1 MGGFLRQLDGSGA
14 PISQVGGKAAS
25 LDRLV
30 SFGFP
35 VPEAVALTD
44 DAYRAFADAP
54 ELTRLLR
61 KLRADDVPPPDRIEA
76 EIERVDRAFLQA
88 PMPADLTDAIM
99 KAAAPLLSR
108 SLVAVRSSATA
119 EDLASASFAGQYRS
133 YLELSTEEQV
143 LDAVR
148 RCWASL
154 WAPAVR
160 AYRRN
165 EGIAEDDL
173 AMGVII
179 QAMAPADWA
188 GVLFTRDPDGDA
200 DSARIEVVRGLGEA
214 LVSGQVTPH
223 DFRVSRTTFA
233 VRGSHQHWSAPFL
246 EDLMRLGLRVE
257 RRLGAPQDIE
267 WAYVG
272 GEVRVLQTRPITVQG
287 FRRLDDDGFD
297 SAPASGATYTPI
309 GIQEMLPGVLP
320 PLLWSINAPL
330 LDEAFRRLFAEL
342 GLDVPASSGPFL
354 AIGRFRGRAALNLS
368 VLREAAESMPGG
380 SRAEVERQYLG
391 RVLTQPGDEPAPKGR
406 KLRRALAGLRALRI
420 RKRVEGE
427 VELFSE
433 AAHGIV
439 ALSTPLHELPTQRLL
454 AYRARVRDLAAR
466 GYTAEVSAAAG
477 AAAAYRA
484 LEMTIARW
492 TGEERAA
499 SWAQRITAS
508 PAPSDQAG
516 VNLTATLWGLYGDGI
531 RRDELCRAALVRGVA
546 GRLDRGIRAIG
557 EHGERLARMVHRVSR
572 HFGSM
577 AVFAGPTWDEDPE
590 TAWQRLRGIARCDDS
605 AHNPSIENKLE
616 IGTQVRRAAVDGLH
630 DELRRT
636 LKWKVTR
643 VLTGQIVDARGRL
656 LRKLSADATRFLS
669 LRERAKASLLVIGGE
684 ERRVILEAARRL
696 VRSGLLS
703 DQDHVAFLSDAEL
716 EEMLLGAEPV
726 SAEELSRRRIAYAA
740 AVDADPLPETFEGTP
755 GVEALPPIVGDVLEG
770 WAASP
775 GRVQG
780 PARILRDLAE
790 AAALEPGEVIVA
802 RTTDPSWTPLFLV
815 AGAIVLEEGGPL
827 SHAAIVARELG
838 LPAVLNVK
846 GATRAIQEGVLVEV
860 DGDAGT
866 VTRSGVAP
874 STERER
880 GAA

>member
-1 MGGFLRQLDGSGA
+1 MGRFLRQLDGSGA

-30 SFGFP
+30 AFGFP

-44 DAYRAFADAP
+44 EAYRAFADAP

-88 PMPADLTDAIM
+88 PMRADLTDAVR
-99 KAAAPLLSR
+99 KGAAPLLSYG
-108 SLVAVRSSATA
+108 LVAVRSSATA

-133 YLELSTEEQV
+133 YLELSSEEQV

-154 WAPAVR
+154 WSPAAR
-160 AYRRN
+160 AYRLN

-233 VRGSHQHWSAPFL
+233 ARGSHQHWSPPFL
-246 EDLMRLGLRVE
+246 EDLLRLGLRIE
-257 RRLGAPQDIE
+257 RRLGAPQDVE

-272 GEVRVLQTRPITVQG
+272 GEVHVLQARPITVQG
-287 FRRLDDDGFD
+287 FRRPDDDGFD
-297 SAPASGATYTPI
+297 SAPAPGATYTPI
-309 GIQEMLPGVLP
+309 GVQEMLPGVLP

-342 GLDVPASSGPFL
+342 GLGVPASSGPYL

-368 VLREAAESMPGG
+368 VLRDAAASMPGG

-391 RVLTQPGDEPAPKGR
+391 RVLTPVGEEPAPKGR

-420 RKRVEGE
+420 RKRVEEE

-439 ALSTPLHELPTQRLL
+439 ALSTRLHELPTQHLL

-516 VNLTATLWGLYGDGI
+516 VNLTATLWELYGGI
-531 RRDELCRAALVRGVA
+531 RRDELCRAALERGVA
-546 GRLDRGIRAIG
+546 GRLEQGIRAIG
-557 EHGERLARMVHRVSR
+557 EHGERLARMVNRVSR

-577 AVFAGPTWDEDPE
+577 AVFAGPTWDEDQE
-590 TAWQRLRGIARCDDS
+590 TAWQRLRGIARCDDPP
-605 AHNPSIENKLE
+605 HDPSIEAKLE
-616 IGTQVRRAAVDGLH
+616 IGTQVRRVAVDELH

-636 LKWKVTR
+636 VKWKVTR

-703 DQDHVAFLSDAEL
+703 DRDDVAFLSDAEL

-726 SAEELSRRRIAYAA
+726 SAEELGRRRTAYAA

-755 GVEALPPIVGDVLEG
+755 GVEVLPPIVGDVLEG

-790 AAALEPGEVIVA
+790 AAALEPGDVIVA

-846 GATRAIQEGVLVEV
+846 GATRAIEEGALVEV

-866 VTRSGVAP
+866 VTRSRVAP
-874 STERER
+874 STER
-880 GAA
+880 GVA